1 MPQPHTRLTDALEC
15 RKPDRVPFVP
25 AIYEHKAWFIG
36 ETPTRVC
43 GDPDLFTKAVLAEY
57 EAVRSDALVIGLDV
71 YNVEAEAVGSAV
83 TYFEGGDT
91 YIPAIGNEGV
101 VLKEEMPVSSLKV
114 PEPKKDGRMPVNL
127 EVARRVVRALGE
139 TVPIRGA
146 ISGPFSLSANL
157 VGAESLF
164 MMTLTDPQ
172 RVHDILK
179 FAGHVAAEYARAYVE
194 TGCGVIAFD
203 SQASPDL
210 LSPEMYRNFVLEPT
224 QELISS
230 IRRLGVEHVPLIIG
244 GNTTPMLDSYIDTGG
259 NNILCDTPA
268 DAAAFVDECSK
279 RGIAFRRNIS
289 TRDFLTISPEAV
301 YQKAML
307 YLEEA
312 NGFPGFILGTGV
324 VPYGTPNA
332 CLAAVRTAAED
343 WKSELR
349 PSERL

>member
-1 MPQPHTRLTDALEC
+1 MPQLHTRFTDALEC
-15 RKPDRVPFVP
+15 RRPDRVPFVP

-57 EAVRSDALVIGLDV
+57 EEVRSDALVIGMDV

-101 VLKEEMPVSSLKV
+101 VLKEDMSVSSLRV
-114 PEPKKDGRMPVNL
+114 PRPNNDGRMPVNL

-139 TVPIRGA
+139 KVPIRGA
-146 ISGPFSLSANL
+146 ISGPFSLAANL
-157 VGAESLF
+157 VGAENLF

-172 RVHDILK
+172 RVHDILR
-179 FAGHVAAEYARAYVE
+179 FAVHVSGEYARAYVE

-210 LSPEMYRNFVLEPT
+210 LSPDMYREFVLEPT
-224 QELISS
+224 RELISS

-244 GNTTPMLDSYIDTGG
+244 GNTTPILDLYIDTGG

-268 DAAAFVDECSK
+268 DAAAFLDECSR

-289 TRDFLTISPEAV
+289 TRDFLTISPEAL
-301 YQKAML
+301 YQKAVQ

-312 NGFPGFILGTGV
+312 KGYPGFILGTGV
-324 VPYGTPNA
+324 VPYATPNA
-332 CLAAVRTAAED
+332 CLAAVRSAAED
-343 WKSELR
+343 WKK
-349 PSERL
+349 